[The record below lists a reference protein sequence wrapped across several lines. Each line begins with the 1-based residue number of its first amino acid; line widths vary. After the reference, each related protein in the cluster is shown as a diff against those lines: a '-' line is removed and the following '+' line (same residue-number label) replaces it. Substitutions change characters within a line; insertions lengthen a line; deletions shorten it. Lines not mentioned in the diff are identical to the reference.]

1 MKGAIIYI
9 SSNREHLEFEAKIID
24 NMWNKRGDLPV
35 YSVTQKDTF
44 DITFKENMKVVGDV
58 GTSGFNFCRQLQ
70 MVVEMAEADYVI
82 SCEADC
88 LYSPDYFKFVPPKL
102 DRVYRNTH
110 NFVIPYNQDVFY
122 TKDSQTAFQ
131 VAGRDFLLDRL
142 NFLLKGQPQWNTE
155 MKNFPKEIGLPFLEG
170 WDKFKTKYGCFQIK
184 TGNSMRKQTRHGKEP
199 LSELLYWGT
208 AKQVR
213 ERFL

>member
-1 MKGAIIYI
+1 MKGAIVYI
-9 SSNREHLEFEAKIID
+9 SSCRENPEFEYKIMD
-24 NMWNKRGDLPV
+24 DMYEKAGDLPV
-35 YSVTQKDTF
+35 YQVTQTP
-44 DITFKENMKVVGDV
+44 KEMSISPGMRHIGDV
-58 GTSGFNFCRQLQ
+58 GVSGFNFCRQLQ
-70 MVVEMAEADYVI
+70 MAVKMAQADYVI

-131 VAGRDFLLDRL
+131 VAGRDFLLNRL

-170 WDKFKTKYGCFQIK
+170 WDTFKTKYGCFQIK
-184 TGNSMRKQTRHGKEP
+184 TGDSMRKQTRHGKNP
-199 LSELLYWGT
+199 IGELPYWGT

-213 ERFL
+213 ERYL